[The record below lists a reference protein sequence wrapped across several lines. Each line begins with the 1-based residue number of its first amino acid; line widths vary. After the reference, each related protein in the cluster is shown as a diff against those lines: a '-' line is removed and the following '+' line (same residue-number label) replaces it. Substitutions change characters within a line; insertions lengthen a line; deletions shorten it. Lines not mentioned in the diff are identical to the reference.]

1 MKRLTRIS
9 VSSRPVRATLALA
22 ATAMLAACGG
32 GGSDTDSPL
41 TATTSAALASPSSE
55 AATAAVTPVNA
66 PLIADQ
72 GAIAPEAMDADTQA
86 ALRAEAADA
95 KPVASAGTPKP
106 EHVDATLATQTSA
119 PAAASA
125 MQPDTAATRS
135 GGRAVPLPAVATA
148 PAPSPVVS
156 SPTPTT
162 GLTGTSTGKTGT
174 TNTGTSTTA
183 TGPTGTTTAGTTP
196 TTATTSTTSTTT
208 TTSGGALPVQPVS
221 STDIRLQVSADQLFS
236 SYRWLWGMECAGQVQ
251 GAINIPETGLQGFD
265 LGGSLGTQ
273 RFGKV
278 ADPDDASRRVL
289 MFRPNAGDPL
299 IYGGPRCEM
308 TFSPS
313 FGGKLPVKQDVW
325 FAFGMRFQDWT
336 STTDEQVLMQ
346 WHWSNGS
353 IPVGPFLALAMKAG
367 KLQIDSKANAAYPP
381 SPTTTKSTVHWTGE
395 VTPNSWSY
403 FVVKARISPNMA
415 DAPYL
420 QVWRDGVQIV
430 NHQGPFGYNYP
441 EVTPYVK
448 IGHYQWLAGNTW
460 SSTART
466 KTILVR
472 TPALINDTT
481 GKYTEADIRGHVKA
495 R

>member
-1 MKRLTRIS
+1 MTRITQLS
-9 VSSRPVRATLALA
+9 ISSRPVRATIALA
-22 ATAMLAACGG
+22 ATALLAACGG
-32 GGSDTDSPL
+32 GSADTDGPEAAA
-41 TATTSAALASPSSE
+41 ATPALALTTPASQDG
-55 AATAAVTPVNA
+55 TAAISPVNA
-66 PLIADQ
+66 PVIADQ
-72 GAIAPEAMDADTQA
+72 GAIAPEAMDADAQA
-86 ALRAEAADA
+86 ELRAEAAEAKPATAAEANTA
-95 KPVASAGTPKP
+95 KPVR
-106 EHVDATLATQTSA
+106 VDAAALPAQATV
-119 PAAASA
+119 PVAAS
-125 MQPDTAATRS
+125 PLDTNSTTTAAATRS
-135 GGRAVPLPAVATA
+135 GGRAVPLPAAA
-148 PAPSPVVS
+148 PAPTPVPAPSTSVS
-156 SPTPTT
+156 SPTTAVTT
-162 GLTGTSTGKTGT
+162 TST
-174 TNTGTSTTA
+174 N
-183 TGPTGTTTAGTTP
+183 
-196 TTATTSTTSTTT
+196 TTATTTTT
-208 TTSGGALPVQPVS
+208 NTTSGGAQVLQPINS
-221 STDIRLQVSADQLFS
+221 ADIRLQVEADRPFN
-236 SYRWLWGMECAGQVQ
+236 SYKWLWGMECGGQVQ
-251 GAINIPETGLQGFD
+251 GAVNIPESGLQGTD
-265 LGGSLGTQ
+265 LGAGLGTQ

-278 ADPDDASRRVL
+278 ADPDDANRRVL

-336 STTDEQVLMQ
+336 SSTDEQVLMQ

-353 IPVGPFLALAMKAG
+353 IPVGPFLALAMKGG

-381 SPTTTKSTVHWTGE
+381 SPTTTTSTMHWTGA

-403 FVVKARISPNMA
+403 FVVKARISPNPA

-441 EVTPYVK
+441 EATPYVK

-460 SSTART
+460 SSSART

>member
-1 MKRLTRIS
+1 MTRLTRIT

-32 GGSDTDSPL
+32 GSADDGPVAAADSPVL
-41 TATTSAALASPSSE
+41 ASTSAQFDIAAAS
-55 AATAAVTPVNA
+55 PVNA

-95 KPVASAGTPKP
+95 KLATASPTAEADSAKPVRGDASALP
-106 EHVDATLATQTSA
+106 TQA
-119 PAAASA
+119 AVPAAAAS
-125 MQPDTAATRS
+125 PDTSTAATRS
-135 GGRAVPLPAVATA
+135 GGRAVPLPAAAPTPTPA
-148 PAPSPVVS
+148 PAPISSPIS
-156 SPTPTT
+156 SPTSTAVTP
-162 GLTGTSTGKTGT
+162 TSTATPTSTSTNTSTGT
-174 TNTGTSTTA
+174 TNT
-183 TGPTGTTTAGTTP
+183 
-196 TTATTSTTSTTT
+196 
-208 TTSGGALPVQPVS
+208 TSGGAPMLQPIS
-221 STDIRLQVSADQLFS
+221 SADIRLQVEADHLFS
-236 SYRWLWGMECAGQVQ
+236 SYKWQWGMECAGQVQ
-251 GAINIPETGLQGFD
+251 GAVNIPETGLLGSD
-265 LGGSLGTQ
+265 LGGGLGTQ

-278 ADPDDASRRVL
+278 ADPDDANRRVL

-313 FGGKLPVKQDVW
+313 FGGKLPVRQDVW
-325 FAFGMRFQDWT
+325 FAFGMRFQDW
-336 STTDEQVLMQ
+336 SSATDEQVLMQ

-353 IPVGPFLALAMKAG
+353 IPVGPFLALAMKG
-367 KLQIDSKANAAYPP
+367 GRLQIDSKANAAYPP
-381 SPTTTKSTVHWTGE
+381 SPSTTTSTVHWTGDA
-395 VTPNSWSY
+395 TPNTWSY
-403 FVVKARISPNMA
+403 FVVKARISPNPS

-430 NHQGPFGYNYP
+430 NHKGPFGYNYP

-448 IGHYQWLAGNTW
+448 IGHYQWLAANPW
-460 SSTART
+460 NAVART